1 MKVLGPKM
9 KKLKA
14 LSQDRLFLIEMKI
27 PLHLFSECYTVS
39 EIVDLAHTLRKSLQT
54 ASTSPCRLYVTDLVS
69 SIHNLKAVL

>member
-27 PLHLFSECYTVS
+27 PCHLFSECYTVS
-39 EIVDLAHTLRKSLQT
+39 VIADLAQLVEQGTRK
-54 ASTSPCRLYVTDLVS
+54 A
-69 SIHNLKAVL
+69 